1 MTGITV
7 HLASLREP
15 APASILPGVLDRI
28 GLADHYVTRPSPL
41 GPVFVA
47 FTARGVSLVDL
58 AATPEAFAARY
69 RARFGR
75 PALPAAEPPASLAGA
90 LRRALAEGRTGRL
103 PLDLAGLSPFQEA
116 VLRKAAEIPPGEVR
130 PYSWVAE
137 EIGRPG
143 TERAV
148 GNALAANPVPL
159 VVPCHRVVRAD
170 GRLGRYSLGADG
182 NKRLLLEA
190 EGLEVAAHE
199 SLAARGVRYLGSA
212 TTRIYCHPTCR
223 HARRISA
230 GHQVEFR
237 DARAAGT
244 AGYRPCRDCRPKAA

>member
-1 MTGITV
+1 MTNITAR
-7 HLASLREP
+7 LADLRER
-15 APASILPGVLDRI
+15 APASVLPGVLDRT

-47 FTARGVSLVDL
+47 YSRRGISLVDL
-58 AATPEAFAARY
+58 APSPETFAERY
-69 RARFGR
+69 RAHFGR
-75 PALPAAEPPASLAGA
+75 PALAALEPPARLAAA
-90 LRRALAEGRTGRL
+90 LEKALAQGRIGRL

-130 PYSWVAE
+130 PYGWVAR

-143 TERAV
+143 SDRAV

-182 NKRLLLEA
+182 NKRLLLVA
-190 EGLEVAAHE
+190 EGFEVAAHE
-199 SLAARGVRYLGSA
+199 RLAARGVRYLGS
-212 TTRIYCHPTCR
+212 TNTHVYCHPSCR
-223 HARRISA
+223 HARRITER
-230 GHQVEFR
+230 HRMEFR
-237 DARAAGT
+237 DARAARA
-244 AGYRPCRDCRPKAA
+244 AGYRPCRDCRPKVV

>member
-1 MTGITV
+1 MTDITV
-7 HLASLREP
+7 RLAALREP
-15 APASILPGVLDRI
+15 APASIFPGVLDRA

-47 FTARGVSLVDL
+47 FTSRGISLVDL
-58 AATPEAFAARY
+58 AAIPEAFAARY

-75 PALPAAEPPASLAGA
+75 PVLPAAAPPTPLAAA
-90 LRRALAEGRTGRL
+90 LRKALAEGRTGRL
-103 PLDLAGLSPFQEA
+103 PLDLTGLSHFQEA
-116 VLRKAAEIPPGEVR
+116 VLHKAAEIPPGEVR

-137 EIGRPG
+137 EIGHPG
-143 TERAV
+143 SERAV

-170 GRLGRYSLGADG
+170 GRLGRYSLGTDD

-212 TTRIYCHPTCR
+212 TTGVYCHPTCR
-223 HARRISA
+223 HARRITA
-230 GHQVEFR
+230 RHRMEFR
-237 DARAAGT
+237 DARAARA

>member
-1 MTGITV
+1 MTNITAR
-7 HLASLREP
+7 LADLRER
-15 APASILPGVLDRI
+15 APASVLPGVLDRT

-47 FTARGVSLVDL
+47 YSRRGISLVDL
-58 AATPEAFAARY
+58 APSPGTFAERY
-69 RARFGR
+69 RAHFGR
-75 PALPAAEPPASLAGA
+75 PALAAVEPPARLAAA
-90 LRRALAEGRTGRL
+90 LEKALAQGRTGRL

-130 PYSWVAE
+130 PYGWVAR

-143 TERAV
+143 SDRAV
-148 GNALAANPVPL
+148 GNALATNPVPL

-182 NKRLLLEA
+182 NKRLLLVA
-190 EGLEVAAHE
+190 EGFEVEAHE
-199 SLAARGVRYLGSA
+199 RLAARGVRYLGSA
-212 TTRIYCHPTCR
+212 TTGVYCHPSCR
-223 HARRISA
+223 HARRITA
-230 GHQVEFR
+230 RHRMEFR
-237 DARAAGT
+237 DARTARA